1 MGGPWSYT
9 DVVVVVGILIESDD
23 IHSEEISCTQLD
35 AVTVGHS
42 GFMLPDCSGD
52 VQVGR
57 DEAVSA
63 MVRKFVGEQ
72 LELSR
77 ALSMGDE

>member
-9 DVVVVVGILIESDD
+9 HVDVVVVLVESDD
-23 IHSEEISCTQLD
+23 IHSEAISCTQLE

-42 GFMLPDCSGD
+42 GLMLLDCSGD

-63 MVRKFVGEQ
+63 IVGKLVGEQ

-77 ALSMGDE
+77 ALSIGEE